1 MFSVKW
7 KIVSFAI
14 FAEVLS
20 ALLTRLLQC
29 GFNPS
34 LKNLNA

>member
-1 MFSVKW
+1 MKW

-29 GFNPS
+29 DYNPS
-34 LKNLNA
+34 PKNVNA